1 MKPIPLHSYISLL
14 KSSVDTQQ
22 RDQLED
28 LLFHYRVTDQW
39 ALPEGEDRIDRLNRL
54 LSEMALQCMALCSLV
69 GIANQRI
76 DDLQERVEDLEKIII
91 ERSNHG

>member
-22 RDQLED
+22 RDQLEE
-28 LLFHYRVTDQW
+28 LLYKYRVTDQW

-54 LSEMALQCMALCSLV
+54 LSEMALQCATLCGLV
-69 GIANQRI
+69 GVVNQRI
-76 DDLQERVEDLEKIII
+76 DDLQERVEDLEKIAVN
-91 ERSNHG
+91 EP